1 MIKKRSRNEMRKIRH
16 QRLRRRLKGSPE
28 CPRMAVF
35 SSLNN
40 IYVQVIDDTVGQ
52 TLVSASSLEKDVKA
66 EIKTGSNIEAAK
78 VIGNMVA
85 RKALDK
91 GITSVIFDRGG
102 HMYHGR
108 VKALAEAAREAG
120 LKF

>member
-1 MIKKRSRNEMRKIRH
+1 MRKIRH

-40 IYVQVIDDTVGQ
+40 IYVQVIDDTIGQ
-52 TLVSASSLEKDVKA
+52 TLVSASSLEKEVKA
-66 EIKTGSNIEAAK
+66 EIGSGSNIEAAK
-78 VIGNMVA
+78 VIGTMVA

>member
-1 MIKKRSRNEMRKIRH
+1 MIKKRSRNEMRNIRH
-16 QRLRRRLKGSPE
+16 RRLRKNLNGSQV

-40 IYVQVIDDTVGQ
+40 IYVQLIDDNNGHTIVA
-52 TLVSASSLEKDVKA
+52 ASSLEKDMKT
-66 EIKTGSNIEAAK
+66 EIKSGSNVEAAK
-78 VIGNMVA
+78 AVGALVA

-91 GITSVIFDRGG
+91 GIDTVIFDRGG